1 LAQEAKMKV
10 GDLIRP
16 RCEYNFQSSGYAIIA
31 EICERQ
37 GRAIIVWVDDQTD
50 HYMRWWEL
58 EEQMEVVCK

>member
-1 LAQEAKMKV
+1 MKV

-16 RCEYNFQSSGYAIIA
+16 KCEYNFQSSGYAIIA